1 MEQPTQQPMQ
11 QQPDNNRIAE
21 PVSPDTTAAAVPS
34 APPEIPVAPALSD
47 TPTVPDEP
55 TPAATVPA
63 PDAPTAAPFHVEQSA
78 PDAPEPWLP
87 PREAPAPAPTPMPP
101 VWSAPPGTPPMAA
114 PGYPYAAPAWP
125 TVPAVEMEPP
135 LPAYREPDPDED
147 TTTPKMAT
155 ASSPLNRARLLEV
168 DNQTHMPAWPAV
180 VSGYILLIFFALS
193 AVSTVMDRSI
203 PGGMVASAVCLEAI
217 AVYTVFVAV
226 GYFRRKKEQR
236 RLVGFAALRQEQ
248 TGVIEVYA
256 DRAVKI
262 TPHTR
267 TVVYFRH
274 PQTTV
279 WESPHTLTVSD
290 GYAAIVWQ
298 AEDLTTPA
306 LEHLRRRVYPAIPP
320 ARRKSSGRMM
330 ALAETMAPLPDI
342 TLQQDVLT
350 QFQYQPDTRRE
361 TDHRVGVLTAHTLPF
376 NMAGAAVAGVLLSGL
391 FPLPMPYPAAMAV
404 YALLIL
410 LLAQGVT
417 TGFLLWR
424 QPQPQKITRGIAFT
438 TGGIAVEENGCL
450 RFIPHGWYKSLIKQ
464 DILALQT
471 PVGQLCIPWQAVP
484 DPELVKR
491 LLTIGE

>member
-1 MEQPTQQPMQ
+1 ME
-11 QQPDNNRIAE
+11 QQPDNSRIVE
-21 PVSPDTTAAAVPS
+21 PVSLDTTASSVQP
-34 APPEIPVAPALSD
+34 APPDIPA
-47 TPTVPDEP
+47 VPDEP
-55 TPAATVPA
+55 MPAATVSA
-63 PDAPTAAPFHVEQSA
+63 PDLLTAEPPVAPFIAEQPA

-87 PREAPAPAPTPMPP
+87 TQPVSVQPTLTPPPAWGAPPVGMPP
-101 VWSAPPGTPPMAA
+101 VAM
-114 PGYPYAAPAWP
+114 PGYPYAAPAWQA
-125 TVPAVEMEPP
+125 VPAIEAEPP

-147 TTTPKMAT
+147 TTIPKMAT
-155 ASSPLNRARLLEV
+155 ASSPLSRARLLEV
-168 DNQTHMPAWPAV
+168 DSQTHMPTWPAV

-203 PGGMVASAVCLEAI
+203 PGGMVASAVCLAAV
-217 AVYTVFVAV
+217 AVYTIFAV
-226 GYFRRKKEQR
+226 VSYFRRKKEQN

-248 TGVIEVYA
+248 TGVIEIYA

-267 TVVYFRH
+267 TVVYLRR
-274 PQTTV
+274 PETTV
-279 WESPHTLTVSD
+279 WESPHTLTISD

-330 ALAETMAPLPDI
+330 AMAETMPPLPEI
-342 TLQQDVLT
+342 TLRQDVLT

-361 TDHRVGVLTAHTLPF
+361 SDRRVGVLTAHTLPF
-376 NMAGAAVAGVLLSGL
+376 NAAGAAVAGVLLSGL
-391 FPLPMPYPAAMAV
+391 FPLPLPYTAAMTV

-424 QPQPQKITRGIAFT
+424 QPQPQKLMRGIAFT